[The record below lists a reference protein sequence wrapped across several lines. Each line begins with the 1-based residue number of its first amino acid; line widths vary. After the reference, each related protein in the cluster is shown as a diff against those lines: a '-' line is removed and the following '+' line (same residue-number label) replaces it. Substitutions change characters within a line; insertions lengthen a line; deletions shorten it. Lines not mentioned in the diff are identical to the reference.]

1 MSEMSDVD
9 SNAVHHPMSIGTAT
23 CFVQQNG
30 RAHNALGKGAEK
42 KRCILAI
49 ANVML
54 VPAQEQVWTWALVNM
69 NGLGTCSNVEMCL
82 NVSARN

>member
-1 MSEMSDVD
+1 MSDVD

-23 CFVQQNG
+23 CFVQRNG
-30 RAHNALGKGAEK
+30 RARNALRKGAEK

-54 VPAQEQVWTWALVNM
+54 VPAQEQPQSVQRPT
-69 NGLGTCSNVEMCL
+69 SNVSPQ
-82 NVSARN
+82 SA